1 MIGYM
6 NLCYIEFIG
15 KREDGDSMK
24 IYPKHMKI
32 SELSA
37 HSKVTPAT
45 IHYYVRLGLLPKPIM
60 IGKSKAYYT
69 ANHLTLLHQIRTL
82 KKKGL
87 LLEAIGKI
95 MTNKDAETHPE
106 NEKQSIH
113 TSRRDSI
120 ITSAIE
126 LFRSKG
132 YDLTTVGDIVGRSGV
147 GKGTFYQYFQSK
159 EDLFFECAESVFYD
173 IGKDDPAIRDEK
185 DGLIRLRNR
194 SYSFLKCYS
203 HMIDM
208 LNLLR
213 GASIEDASRLDQ
225 VFAKVM
231 KNLIE
236 PLHSDLKIAFAQG
249 NLNFHDLR
257 LLAYLVMGT
266 GEYLTYYIQNNTGCD
281 VEEMLSKIWKMFF
294 GPLSIL
300 SPPMV
305 KD

>member
-1 MIGYM
+1 
-6 NLCYIEFIG
+6 
-15 KREDGDSMK
+15 MK
-24 IYPKHMKI
+24 SYPEHMKI

-45 IHYYVRLGLLPKPIM
+45 IHYYVHLGLLPKPIM
-60 IGKSKAYYT
+60 LGKSKAYYT
-69 ANHLTLLHQIRTL
+69 TNHLTLLHQIRTL

-87 LLEAIGKI
+87 SLDAIGKI
-95 MTNKDAETHPE
+95 MTNKTAETNPE
-106 NEKQSIH
+106 HETHSIH
-113 TSRRDSI
+113 TSKRDSI

-132 YDLTTVGDIVGRSGV
+132 YDLTTIGDIVGRSGV

-173 IGKDDPAIRDEK
+173 IGRDDPTIRNET
-185 DGLIRLRNR
+185 DGLTRLRNR
-194 SYSFLKCYS
+194 SYSFLKYYT

-213 GASIEDASRLDQ
+213 GSSIEDASRLNQ
-225 VFAKVM
+225 VLVKVM

-236 PLHSDLKIAFAQG
+236 PLHSDLNMAFTQG
-249 NLNFHDLR
+249 ELHFHDLK

-281 VEEMLSKIWKMFF
+281 VEEVLSKIWKMVF
-294 GPLSIL
+294 GPLSTL
-300 SPPMV
+300 SPPIV